1 MKCLEEERLQ
11 RRGKGDLRSHAKM
24 GERRAGF
31 SRDLREAET
40 KDEMQ
45 KIYSFTPSASW
56 VEGD

>member
-1 MKCLEEERLQ
+1 MECLEEEKLQ
-11 RRGKGDLRSHAKM
+11 RRGKGDLCNHAKM
-24 GERRAGF
+24 GERRAGY

-45 KIYSFTPSASW
+45 KIDSFTPSTSW

>member
-1 MKCLEEERLQ
+1 MECLEEKRLQ
-11 RRGKGDLRSHAKM
+11 RRGKGNLCSHAQM
-24 GERRAGF
+24 GEGRALF

-45 KIYSFTPSASW
+45 KIYSFTPSTSW